1 MKARVHAEDLKFE
14 TERRLFCKG
23 SALVKLES
31 LNWEEHKTCQ
41 HDPKNVLR
49 LKKIFEKEGCRSLK
63 VGNHIPAIVD
73 QHHLDTAIE
82 NAKQNKTWKTGILPS
97 SYAMIDSENGY
108 PELEF
113 PGGIICLHGLH
124 RIQAG
129 KALRPAEKW
138 WIVDLYL
145 SGISYETRA
154 ILDEEYSNE
163 DRPCDGQIYR
173 KIREYQYLPQKADAL
188 VLPATCKRLRGLFR
202 HRLVAAGFDALTK
215 IPALFD
221 AGMKVTTLHTVMA
234 TRCYEEIQHYLNH
247 IFTAFVGFFNGI
259 ENGIQRLDKA
269 TVKAIERKAPA
280 VSTSDSQELSIA
292 IFNGAIFSGFSSQE
306 RSVIWG
312 NILKFRGIIPSLST
326 FFEDM
331 HLLEAC
337 VNCIRW
343 LVTVPTD
350 QADQTVFT
358 ALGEAFQ
365 SQGGTQCTQVVQTT
379 ETTFRLVKGNP
390 TYCMKLG
397 YLQMI
402 AFAMKDYRDLPKQS
416 VKKNLIEIARPKA
429 DSEVLQKGASFAK
442 QLGFSTPEIERL
454 KGMEPLTFSEVEALV
469 PVPKTAVVEIKRRSG
484 MPRTDTFEEDRQH
497 IFLHNL
503 LQSDEAGEGITSF
516 YVLKSWFN
524 AFFGTWAIPVP
535 VPNTDSNMS
544 PPKDQEVK
552 NESVNLQKTQ
562 L

>member
-1 MKARVHAEDLKFE
+1 
-14 TERRLFCKG
+14 
-23 SALVKLES
+23 
-31 LNWEEHKTCQ
+31 
-41 HDPKNVLR
+41 
-49 LKKIFEKEGCRSLK
+49 
-63 VGNHIPAIVD
+63 
-73 QHHLDTAIE
+73 
-82 NAKQNKTWKTGILPS
+82 
-97 SYAMIDSENGY
+97 
-108 PELEF
+108 
-113 PGGIICLHGLH
+113 
-124 RIQAG
+124 
-129 KALRPAEKW
+129 
-138 WIVDLYL
+138 
-145 SGISYETRA
+145 
-154 ILDEEYSNE
+154 
-163 DRPCDGQIYR
+163 
-173 KIREYQYLPQKADAL
+173 
-188 VLPATCKRLRGLFR
+188 
-202 HRLVAAGFDALTK
+202 
-215 IPALFD
+215 
-221 AGMKVTTLHTVMA
+221 
-234 TRCYEEIQHYLNH
+234 
-247 IFTAFVGFFNGI
+247 
-259 ENGIQRLDKA
+259 
-269 TVKAIERKAPA
+269 
-280 VSTSDSQELSIA
+280 
-292 IFNGAIFSGFSSQE
+292 
-306 RSVIWG
+306 
-312 NILKFRGIIPSLST
+312 
-326 FFEDM
+326 M

-358 ALGEAFQ
+358 ALEEAFQ

-524 AFFGTWAIPVP
+524 AFFGTWAMPVP
-535 VPNTDSNMS
+535 STDSNMS
-544 PPKDQEVK
+544 LLKDEART
-552 NESVNLQKTQ
+552 ESVDLLRTQ
-562 L
+562 LRPLGPQHSARITKDTKMGKPKNGVKQIPKAKASPTPKMEIDAPPGKTTRPLWPLKAMSNITRLYNPRSHTLCRTRRYGD

>member
-1 MKARVHAEDLKFE
+1 M
-14 TERRLFCKG
+14 
-23 SALVKLES
+23 
-31 LNWEEHKTCQ
+31 Q
-41 HDPKNVLR
+41 
-49 LKKIFEKEGCRSLK
+49 
-63 VGNHIPAIVD
+63 
-73 QHHLDTAIE
+73 
-82 NAKQNKTWKTGILPS
+82 
-97 SYAMIDSENGY
+97 
-108 PELEF
+108 
-113 PGGIICLHGLH
+113 
-124 RIQAG
+124 
-129 KALRPAEKW
+129 
-138 WIVDLYL
+138 
-145 SGISYETRA
+145 
-154 ILDEEYSNE
+154 
-163 DRPCDGQIYR
+163 
-173 KIREYQYLPQKADAL
+173 
-188 VLPATCKRLRGLFR
+188 
-202 HRLVAAGFDALTK
+202 
-215 IPALFD
+215 
-221 AGMKVTTLHTVMA
+221 
-234 TRCYEEIQHYLNH
+234 EIQHYLNH

-259 ENGIQRLDKA
+259 ENGMQRLDKA

-350 QADQTVFT
+350 QTDQTNQTVFT
-358 ALGEAFQ
+358 ALREAFQ
-365 SQGGTQCTQVVQTT
+365 SQGGTQCTQVIQTT
-379 ETTFRLVKGNP
+379 ETTFRLVKGNT

-416 VKKNLIEIARPKA
+416 VKKNLIEIARPQA

-454 KGMEPLTFSEVEALV
+454 KGMEPLKFSEVEALV
-469 PVPKTAVVEIKRRSG
+469 PVPKTAVVKIKRRSG
-484 MPRTDTFEEDRQH
+484 MPHTDTFEEDRQH
-497 IFLHNL
+497 LFLHNL
-503 LQSDEAGEGITSF
+503 FQRDEADEGITSF

-535 VPNTDSNMS
+535 STDSSMS
-544 PPKDQEVK
+544 LLKDEEVRT
-552 NESVNLQKTQ
+552 ESVDLLRTQ
-562 L
+562 LRPLGPQHSARITKDTKLGKPENGVKQIPKAKASPALKMEIDPPPGKTTRPLWPLNAMSNITRLYAPRAHTICRTRR